1 MYTREEI
8 DAELASRGLGA
19 EHGQQIQQPM
29 QNNTPEIQQNN
40 QQQQQPETSPN
51 NFFIRHIPPLRIAAD
66 IATGGALAGQALHN
80 APYNI
85 TNYFAPETAQRMVKS
100 GVGRLFAPDKTN
112 LSDMLG
118 VNNPNMVD
126 KLIQGASGALPLAA
140 VAGGPVLGGAIT
152 GAVLDQEDPLLG
164 GLVGA
169 ATGGIAKSIPSV
181 INAFKYH
188 PSKVSNIIKN
198 MISEEGMAANA
209 EPSKSLYSTVNQ
221 ATKGQNIYGAQPTK
235 GKLSLENLTAKIPEN
250 KIVGSGIKYTDLN
263 PSRVEK
269 VYTGSKLKLMHNDFL
284 ENPTIEN
291 AHTLQSQL
299 GTQIR
304 KLQAKETVTKSL
316 DAADRKTLDSYL
328 MARRLLQNDIHG
340 FLNTTEGGL
349 ADVYKQAGLLHAKDV
364 VPLRNAAALVERHL
378 QPGEEL
384 TMDTLSRALQKMS
397 TKESLAR
404 MPLPEELINL
414 GGKLKKGMV
423 TQKRFQK
430 YSKPA
435 GYVAAGAIG
444 IPTLKNLF
452 SGH

>member
-1 MYTREEI
+1 MYTKEEI

-19 EHGQQIQQPM
+19 ERGQQPSM
-29 QNNTPEIQQNN
+29 QNNASEMQQAN
-40 QQQQQPETSPN
+40 QPEDTGNTSN
-51 NFFIRHIPPLRIAAD
+51 LFLRGLGDMAA
-66 IATGGALAGQALHN
+66 GFGSAGQALHN

-85 TNYFAPETAQRMVKS
+85 TNYFAPETAQKMVKS
-100 GVGRLFAPDKTN
+100 GFGRLFAPDKTN
-112 LSDMLG
+112 LSEAFG
-118 VNNPNMVD
+118 IKNPNMAD
-126 KLIQGASGALPLAA
+126 NLIQGLSGAIPLAA
-140 VAGGPVLGGAIT
+140 IGGGPIVGGALS
-152 GAVLDQEDPLLG
+152 GAVLSQEDPLLG

-169 ATGGIAKSIPSV
+169 GTGAIAKAIPSA
-181 INAFKYH
+181 INAYKYR
-188 PSKVSNIIKN
+188 PSKVADTIKN

-221 ATKGQNIYGAQPTK
+221 ATKGQNIYGKPSAK

-250 KIVGSGIKYTDLN
+250 KITESGIKYKDLN

-284 ENPTIEN
+284 GNPTIEN

-299 GTQIR
+299 GSQIR
-304 KLQAKETVTKSL
+304 KLQAKEIVSKSL

-340 FLNTTEGGL
+340 FLNTAEGGL

-364 VPLRNAAALVERHL
+364 VPLRNAAALVEKHL

-404 MPLPEELINL
+404 MPLPKELINL
-414 GGKLKKGMV
+414 GGKLKKGV
-423 TQKRFQK
+423 ATQKIIQK

-444 IPTLKNLF
+444 IPTLKNLI
-452 SGH
+452 SGN

>member
-8 DAELASRGLGA
+8 DAELARRGLGS
-19 EHGQQIQQPM
+19 EHGQQIQQQPM
-29 QNNTPEIQQNN
+29 QNNIQEP
-40 QQQQQPETSPN
+40 QQTNQPEETGKNPSN
-51 NFFIRHIPPLRIAAD
+51 LFLRGLGDVAA
-66 IATGGALAGQALHN
+66 GFGSAGQALHN

-112 LSDMLG
+112 LSEAFG
-118 VNNPNMVD
+118 INNPNMFD
-126 KLIQGASGALPLAA
+126 KTIQGLSGAVPLAA
-140 VAGGPVLGGAIT
+140 IGGGPIVGGALS

-181 INAFKYH
+181 INAFKYR

-198 MISEEGMAANA
+198 MISEEGIAANA
-209 EPSKSLYSTVNQ
+209 EPSKALYKTVNE
-221 ATKGQNIYGAQPTK
+221 ATKGKNIYGVKTNK
-235 GKLSLENLTAKIPEN
+235 GNLSLENLTAKIPEN
-250 KIVGSGIKYTDLN
+250 KIIESGIKYKDLN

-269 VYTGSKLKLMHNDFL
+269 IYTGSKLKLMHNDFL

-291 AHTLQSQL
+291 AHGLQSKL
-299 GTQIR
+299 GTEIR
-304 KLQAKETVTKSL
+304 KLQAKETVSKSL

-328 MARRLLQNDIHG
+328 MARGLLKNDIHS

-364 VPLRNAAALVERHL
+364 VPLRNAAALVEKHL
-378 QPGEEL
+378 HPEEEL

-404 MPLPEELINL
+404 MPLPKELINL
-414 GGKLKKGMV
+414 GGKLKKGMI
-423 TQKRFQK
+423 TQKIIQK
-430 YSKPA
+430 SIKPA
-435 GYVAAGAIG
+435 GYIAAGAIG
-444 IPTLKNLF
+444 IPTLKNLL